1 MGLKNICKMPQSV
14 TMMTH
19 APAKQLN
26 DFSNNIQVV
35 HSTNLMP
42 LTHCLIKI
50 RYTTVPVKR
59 ERQPSRI
66 DCKAVFITDLQK
78 SLEGN

>member
-19 APAKQLN
+19 APAKKLN
-26 DFSNNIQVV
+26 DFINNIEVV
-35 HSTNLMP
+35 HSTNLML

-50 RYTTVPVKR
+50 WHTTVPVNR

-66 DCKAVFITDLQK
+66 ECKTVSITGLQK
-78 SLEGN
+78 SLEGR